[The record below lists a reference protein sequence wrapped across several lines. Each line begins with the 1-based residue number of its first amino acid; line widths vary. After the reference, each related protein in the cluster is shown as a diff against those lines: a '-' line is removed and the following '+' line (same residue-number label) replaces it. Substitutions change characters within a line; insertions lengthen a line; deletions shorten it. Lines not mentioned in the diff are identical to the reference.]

1 MLSFLQ
7 HSRQKAVNWE
17 EMRENE
23 RKKRKWRGRK
33 SLSVSISPLS
43 LHSISLSLHF
53 LIFLHFLI
61 LSPYP
66 RSLAARLPQ
75 VVTAWY
81 KWTMTGGIWL
91 FSFRPFNATPNWC
104 VYTTQL
110 VCLQSGGNPS
120 FDTCA
125 CILYFVSILT
135 ENFALKIPL
144 GTCNVRYFKE
154 VYARLLVCLG

>member
-1 MLSFLQ
+1 MTG
-7 HSRQKAVNWE
+7 
-17 EMRENE
+17 NE

-33 SLSVSISPLS
+33 SFSVSISPPLFPFYLHFLS
-43 LHSISLSLHF
+43 PSLHF

-61 LSPYP
+61 LSPLP
-66 RSLAARLPQ
+66 CSLAARLPQ

-91 FSFRPFNATPNWC
+91 LTFRPFNATPNWC

-125 CILYFVSILT
+125 CILTEYFVSILT

-144 GTCNVRYFKE
+144 GTCNVRYYKE
-154 VYARLLVCLG
+154 VYARLLICLG